1 MGRKCACPTVHCYL
15 GLPHNSLQA
24 TGLLRQPL
32 LVNSYAPHSCNSS
45 FAAFQDK
52 AVYCGSSIQSR
63 VFARIQVAHTCVVLR
78 IALAECWS
86 SWQHGAHVHDLRASM
101 LRSNAGPTSRDSTGL
116 GCHAE
121 ERRMHCLHTC
131 YAAAPPAAAGMFVE
145 NRRSLN
151 LTATSAKKSQS
162 NIELS
167 WVSTYS
173 WS

>member
-1 MGRKCACPTVHCYL
+1 MQA
-15 GLPHNSLQA
+15 LQV
-24 TGLLRQPL
+24 G
-32 LVNSYAPHSCNSS
+32 
-45 FAAFQDK
+45 
-52 AVYCGSSIQSR
+52 IQLDS
-63 VFARIQVAHTCVVLR
+63 VAMQK
-78 IALAECWS
+78 S
-86 SWQHGAHVHDLRASM
+86 
-101 LRSNAGPTSRDSTGL
+101 
-116 GCHAE
+116 HAE